1 MLRFNRLRARAA
13 ACFTALGRA
22 ATRPVRGAGLL
33 LVLMPT
39 LAPVLAP
46 VLAPPLAQAQSASS
60 PATAQALIAGEL
72 EHTFG
77 LLGPLPLNA
86 ASVTEDAGGGVLA
99 QVTLFGR
106 PVGTLS
112 VDVAPSGDGL
122 WTVASRDW
130 RAGEDLDANAG
141 AASDSWQLQGLWDQN
156 IRGYRQLD
164 YRVQGLRLRTAQGG
178 QFNIDELSMVADPA
192 GYRLQVRG
200 LSVSGGL
207 APANEGDPDTSLGFT
222 IGELRYESQWQGG
235 APGSAYASLG
245 RAFDYRFLKAI
256 DYGGEALIAATL
268 AHLQTLYLPA
278 SASLTDLEIRD
289 LGLSVGALGLTVQID
304 RLTLPAG
311 SSGDALKAQD
321 LKLTM
326 EGLGI
331 QRREDFASL
340 DQAQLSLNLGE
351 ADVAAFTGALATLFT
366 DAEPG
371 SSWSVLA
378 DVLLFFSSLRVEGSV
393 SGMVFTLPDRLFS
406 LSLIEAVGSLQLSD
420 MRLDGAGVT
429 LQVQAD
435 GIDLSA
441 LPRQDGLEPDPI
453 VVPAVVPVLGGRLVR
468 FDPLSQSLVPAQLST
483 TVDITALP
491 MANLRETL
499 GSLPRAGSVQDPGTL
514 LRSLATGALGM
525 ITPFLI
531 QPPMV
536 AVSDTV
542 ATAEDFSMSLEGNH
556 QVMPIPP
563 LFGFGSFVAN
573 ISGLDAVRERAERT
587 AADAAAAGGDDAQGM
602 QEYGRQIAGWASRL
616 GDFGAASGND
626 ERRYALE
633 LTQLGEIILNGDII
647 APQ

>member
-1 MLRFNRLRARAA
+1 LLRFNRLRARAA
-13 ACFTALGRA
+13 ARFTALGRA
-22 ATRPVRGAGLL
+22 ATRPVLGASLL
-33 LVLMPT
+33 LVPT
-39 LAPVLAP
+39 LVP
-46 VLAPPLAQAQSASS
+46 VLAPPLAQAQSGST

-77 LLGPLPLNA
+77 LLGPLPLDA
-86 ASVTEDAGGGVLA
+86 ASVTEEAGGGVLA
-99 QVTLFGR
+99 QVNLFGR

-112 VDVAPSGDGL
+112 MDVAPSGDGL
-122 WTVASRDW
+122 WTVSSRDW
-130 RAGEDLDANAG
+130 RAGEGLDANAG

-164 YRVQGLRLRTAQGG
+164 YRVQGLTLQTAQGG

-192 GYRLQVRG
+192 GYRLQARG
-200 LSVSGGL
+200 LSVSGGS
-207 APANEGDPDTSLGFT
+207 APAKEGDLDNSVGFK

-278 SASLTDLEIRD
+278 SASSTDLEIRD
-289 LGLSVGALGLTVQID
+289 FGLSVGALGLSVQID

-311 SSGDALKAQD
+311 SKGDALKTQD

-326 EGLGI
+326 DGLKI

-340 DQAQLSLNLGE
+340 DQAQLSLSLGA
-351 ADVAAFTGALATLFT
+351 ADVAAFTGAIATLFT

-378 DVLLFFSSLRVEGSV
+378 DVFLFFSSLRVEGSA

-406 LSLIEAVGSLQLSD
+406 LTMGEAVGSLQLSD

-429 LQVQAD
+429 LRARAD
-435 GIDLSA
+435 GVKLVA
-441 LPRQDGLEPDPI
+441 LPTQDGIEPDPI

-468 FDPLSQSLVPAQLST
+468 FDPLSQSLVPSQLST
-483 TVDITALP
+483 TVEITALP

-499 GSLPRAGSVQDPGTL
+499 ASLPRAGSVQDPGTL

-542 ATAEDFSMSLEGNH
+542 ATAENFSMSLEGNH

-573 ISGLDAVRERAERT
+573 ISGLDAVRQRAEQ
-587 AADAAAAGGDDAQGM
+587 AADAAAGGEDAQGM
-602 QEYGRQIAGWASRL
+602 QDYGRQIASWASRL
-616 GDFGAASGND
+616 GDFGATSGDD

>member
-1 MLRFNRLRARAA
+1 MLRFNRLRAHAA
-13 ACFTALGRA
+13 ACLSALCLA
-22 ATRPVRGAGLL
+22 ATPLVPGAGLSL
-33 LVLMPT
+33 TPSM
-39 LAPVLAP
+39 
-46 VLAPPLAQAQSASS
+46 AQAQSGSD
-60 PATAQALIAGEL
+60 PKTAQALITGEL

-77 LLGPLPLNA
+77 LLGPLPLDA

-106 PVGTLS
+106 PVGTLA
-112 VDVAPSGDGL
+112 VDAAPSGDGL

-130 RAGEDLDANAG
+130 RAGEDLDASAG
-141 AASDSWQLQGLWDQN
+141 AASDSWQLQGLWDQR

-164 YRVQGLRLRTAQGG
+164 YRVQGLTLRTAQGG
-178 QFNIDELSMVADPA
+178 EFNIDELSMVADPA
-192 GYRLQVRG
+192 GYRVQVRG
-200 LSVSGGL
+200 LRVSGGT
-207 APANEGDPDTSLGFT
+207 APANEGDPDTSAGFT
-222 IGELRYESQWQGG
+222 IGELRYQSQWQGG

-256 DYGGEALIAATL
+256 DNGGEALIAATV
-268 AHLQTLYLPA
+268 AHLQALYLPA
-278 SASLTDLEIRD
+278 SASRTDLEIRD

-311 SSGDALKAQD
+311 SEGDALKAQD
-321 LKLTM
+321 LQLTM
-326 EGLGI
+326 DGLEI

-340 DQAQLSLNLGE
+340 NQAQLSLNLAE

-366 DAEPG
+366 EAEPG

-378 DVLLFFSSLRVEGSV
+378 DVFLFFSSLRVEGSV

-406 LSLIEAVGSLQLSD
+406 LTMAEAAGSLQLSD

-429 LQVQAD
+429 LQVRAD

-441 LPRQDGLEPDPI
+441 LPSEAGIEPDPI

-468 FDPLSQSLVPAQLST
+468 FDPLSQSLVPSQLST

-499 GSLPRAGSVQDPGTL
+499 GSLPRAGSVQDPRTL

-542 ATAEDFSMSLEGNH
+542 ATAEDFSMSLEGTH

-573 ISGLDAVRERAERT
+573 ISGLDAVRERAQQT
-587 AADAAAAGGDDAQGM
+587 AADALAAGGEDAQGM
-602 QEYGRQIAGWASRL
+602 QEYGTQIADWASRL

-626 ERRYALE
+626 QRRYALE

>member
-1 MLRFNRLRARAA
+1 MLRFNRLRAHAA
-13 ACFTALGRA
+13 ACLSALCLA
-22 ATRPVRGAGLL
+22 ATSLVPGAGLS
-33 LVLMPT
+33 
-39 LAPVLAP
+39 LAPSM
-46 VLAPPLAQAQSASS
+46 AQAQSGSD
-60 PATAQALIAGEL
+60 PKTAQALITGEL
-72 EHTFG
+72 EHIFG
-77 LLGPLPLNA
+77 LLGPLPLDA

-99 QVTLFGR
+99 QVTIFGR
-106 PVGTLS
+106 PVGTLA

-130 RAGEDLDANAG
+130 RAGENLDANVG
-141 AASDSWQLQGLWDQN
+141 AASDSWQLQGLWDQR

-164 YRVQGLRLRTAQGG
+164 YRVQGLTLRTAQGG
-178 QFNIDELSMVADPA
+178 EFNIDELSMVADPA
-192 GYRLQVRG
+192 GYRVQVRG
-200 LSVSGGL
+200 LRVSGGT
-207 APANEGDPDTSLGFT
+207 APANEGDPDTSAGFT
-222 IGELRYESQWQGG
+222 IGELRYQSQWQGG

-256 DYGGEALIAATL
+256 GDGGEALIAATM
-268 AHLQTLYLPA
+268 AHLQALYLPA
-278 SASLTDLEIRD
+278 SASRSDLEIRD

-304 RLTLPAG
+304 RMTLPAG
-311 SSGDALKAQD
+311 SEGDALKAQD
-321 LKLTM
+321 LQLTM
-326 EGLGI
+326 DGLEI

-340 DQAQLSLNLGE
+340 NQAQLSLNLAE
-351 ADVAAFTGALATLFT
+351 ADVAAFTGALAILFT
-366 DAEPG
+366 EAEPG

-378 DVLLFFSSLRVEGSV
+378 DIFLFFSSLQVEGSV

-406 LSLIEAVGSLQLSD
+406 LTMAEAAGSLQLRD

-429 LQVQAD
+429 LQVRAD

-441 LPRQDGLEPDPI
+441 LPSEAGTEPDPI

-468 FDPLSQSLVPAQLST
+468 FDPLSQSLVPSQLST

-499 GSLPRAGSVQDPGTL
+499 GSLPRAGSVQDPRTL
-514 LRSLATGALGM
+514 LRSLATGVLGM

-542 ATAEDFSMSLEGNH
+542 ATAEDFSMSLEGTH

-573 ISGLDAVRERAERT
+573 ISGLDAVSRRAEQT
-587 AADAAAAGGDDAQGM
+587 AADAEASGGEDAQGM
-602 QEYGRQIAGWASRL
+602 QEYGRQIAGWASRM

-626 ERRYALE
+626 QRRYALE

>member
-1 MLRFNRLRARAA
+1 MLRFNRLRAHAT
-13 ACFTALGRA
+13 ACLSALCLA
-22 ATRPVRGAGLL
+22 VTPLVLGAGLS
-33 LVLMPT
+33 
-39 LAPVLAP
+39 LAPSM
-46 VLAPPLAQAQSASS
+46 AQAQSGSD
-60 PATAQALIAGEL
+60 PETAQALITGEL
-72 EHTFG
+72 EHSFG
-77 LLGPLPLNA
+77 LLGPLPLDA
-86 ASVTEDAGGGVLA
+86 ASVIEDAGGGVLA

-106 PVGTLS
+106 PVGTLA
-112 VDVAPSGDGL
+112 VDAAPSGDGL

-141 AASDSWQLQGLWDQN
+141 AASDSWQLQGLWDQR

-164 YRVQGLRLRTAQGG
+164 YRVQGLTLRTAQGG
-178 QFNIDELSMVADPA
+178 EFNIDELSMVADPA
-192 GYRLQVRG
+192 GYRVQVRG
-200 LSVSGGL
+200 LRVSGGT
-207 APANEGDPDTSLGFT
+207 APANEGDPDTSAGFT
-222 IGELRYESQWQGG
+222 IGELRYQSQWQGG

-256 DYGGEALIAATL
+256 DNGGEALIAATM
-268 AHLQTLYLPA
+268 AHLQALYLPA
-278 SASLTDLEIRD
+278 SASRTDLEIRD

-311 SSGDALKAQD
+311 SEGDALKAQD
-321 LKLTM
+321 LQLTM
-326 EGLGI
+326 DGLEI

-340 DQAQLSLNLGE
+340 NQAQLSLSLGE

-366 DAEPG
+366 EAELG

-378 DVLLFFSSLRVEGSV
+378 DVFLFFSSLRVEGSV

-406 LSLIEAVGSLQLSD
+406 LTMAEAAGSLQLSD

-429 LQVQAD
+429 LQVRAD

-441 LPRQDGLEPDPI
+441 LPSEAGIEPDPI

-468 FDPLSQSLVPAQLST
+468 FDPLSQSLVPSQLST

-499 GSLPRAGSVQDPGTL
+499 GSLPRAGSVQDPRTL

-542 ATAEDFSMSLEGNH
+542 ATAEDFSMSLEGTH

-573 ISGLDAVRERAERT
+573 ISGLDAVSRRAEQT
-587 AADAAAAGGDDAQGM
+587 AADAEASGGEDAQGM
-602 QEYGRQIAGWASRL
+602 QEYGRQIVGWASRL

-626 ERRYALE
+626 QRRYALE

>member
-1 MLRFNRLRARAA
+1 MLRFNRLRAHAA
-13 ACFTALGRA
+13 ACLSALCLA
-22 ATRPVRGAGLL
+22 ATSLVPGAGLS
-33 LVLMPT
+33 
-39 LAPVLAP
+39 LAPSM
-46 VLAPPLAQAQSASS
+46 AQAQSGSD
-60 PATAQALIAGEL
+60 PKTAQALITGEL
-72 EHTFG
+72 EHIFG
-77 LLGPLPLNA
+77 LLGPLPLDA

-99 QVTLFGR
+99 QVTIFGR
-106 PVGTLS
+106 PVGTLA

-130 RAGEDLDANAG
+130 RAGENLDANVG
-141 AASDSWQLQGLWDQN
+141 AASDSWQLQGLWDQR

-164 YRVQGLRLRTAQGG
+164 YRVQGLTLRTAQGG
-178 QFNIDELSMVADPA
+178 EFNIDELSMAAGPA
-192 GYRLQVRG
+192 GYRVQVRG
-200 LSVSGGL
+200 LRVSGGT
-207 APANEGDPDTSLGFT
+207 APANEGDPDTSAGFT
-222 IGELRYESQWQGG
+222 IGELRYQSQWQGG

-256 DYGGEALIAATL
+256 GDGGEALIAATM
-268 AHLQTLYLPA
+268 AHLQALYLPA
-278 SASLTDLEIRD
+278 SASRSDLEIRD

-304 RLTLPAG
+304 RMTLPAG
-311 SSGDALKAQD
+311 SEGDALKAQD
-321 LKLTM
+321 LQLTM
-326 EGLGI
+326 DGLEI

-340 DQAQLSLNLGE
+340 NQAQLSLNLAE

-366 DAEPG
+366 EAEPG

-378 DVLLFFSSLRVEGSV
+378 DIFLFFSSLQVEGSV

-406 LSLIEAVGSLQLSD
+406 LTMAEAAGSLQLRD

-429 LQVQAD
+429 LQVRAE

-441 LPRQDGLEPDPI
+441 LPSEAGTEPDPI

-468 FDPLSQSLVPAQLST
+468 FDPLSQSLVPSQLST

-499 GSLPRAGSVQDPGTL
+499 GSLPRAGSVQDPRTL
-514 LRSLATGALGM
+514 LRSLATGVLGM

-542 ATAEDFSMSLEGNH
+542 ATAEDFSMSLEGTH

-573 ISGLDAVRERAERT
+573 ISGLDAVSRRAEQT
-587 AADAAAAGGDDAQGM
+587 AADAEASGGEDAQGM
-602 QEYGRQIAGWASRL
+602 QEYGRQIAGWASRM

-626 ERRYALE
+626 QRRYALE

>member
-1 MLRFNRLRARAA
+1 MLRFNRLRAHAA
-13 ACFTALGRA
+13 ACLSALCLA
-22 ATRPVRGAGLL
+22 ATSLVPGAGLS
-33 LVLMPT
+33 
-39 LAPVLAP
+39 LAPSM
-46 VLAPPLAQAQSASS
+46 AQAQSGSD
-60 PATAQALIAGEL
+60 PKTAQALITGEL
-72 EHTFG
+72 EHIFG
-77 LLGPLPLNA
+77 LLGPLPLDA

-99 QVTLFGR
+99 QVTIFGR
-106 PVGTLS
+106 PVGTLA

-130 RAGEDLDANAG
+130 RAGENLDANVG
-141 AASDSWQLQGLWDQN
+141 AASDSWQLQGLWDQR

-164 YRVQGLRLRTAQGG
+164 YRVQGLTLRTAQGG
-178 QFNIDELSMVADPA
+178 EFNIDELSMVADPA
-192 GYRLQVRG
+192 GYRVQVRG
-200 LSVSGGL
+200 LRVSGGT
-207 APANEGDPDTSLGFT
+207 APANEGDPDTSAGFT
-222 IGELRYESQWQGG
+222 IGELRYQSQWQGG

-256 DYGGEALIAATL
+256 GDGGEALIAATM
-268 AHLQTLYLPA
+268 AHLQALYLPA
-278 SASLTDLEIRD
+278 SASRSDLEIRD

-304 RLTLPAG
+304 RMTLPAG
-311 SSGDALKAQD
+311 SEGDALKAQD
-321 LKLTM
+321 LQLTM
-326 EGLGI
+326 DGLEI

-340 DQAQLSLNLGE
+340 NQAQLSLNLAE

-366 DAEPG
+366 EAEPG

-378 DVLLFFSSLRVEGSV
+378 DIFLFFSSLQVEGSV

-406 LSLIEAVGSLQLSD
+406 LTMAEAAGSLQLRD

-429 LQVQAD
+429 LQVRAD

-441 LPRQDGLEPDPI
+441 LPSEAGTEPDPI

-468 FDPLSQSLVPAQLST
+468 FDPLSQSLVPSQLST

-499 GSLPRAGSVQDPGTL
+499 GSLPRAGSVQDPRTL
-514 LRSLATGALGM
+514 LRSLATGVLGM

-542 ATAEDFSMSLEGNH
+542 ATAEDFSMSLEGTH

-573 ISGLDAVRERAERT
+573 ISGLDAVSRRAEQT
-587 AADAAAAGGDDAQGM
+587 AADAEASGGEDAQGM
-602 QEYGRQIAGWASRL
+602 QEYGRQIAGWASRM

-626 ERRYALE
+626 QRRYALE

>member
-1 MLRFNRLRARAA
+1 M
-13 ACFTALGRA
+13 
-22 ATRPVRGAGLL
+22 
-33 LVLMPT
+33 
-39 LAPVLAP
+39 
-46 VLAPPLAQAQSASS
+46 
-60 PATAQALIAGEL
+60 
-72 EHTFG
+72 
-77 LLGPLPLNA
+77 
-86 ASVTEDAGGGVLA
+86 
-99 QVTLFGR
+99 
-106 PVGTLS
+106 
-112 VDVAPSGDGL
+112 
-122 WTVASRDW
+122 
-130 RAGEDLDANAG
+130 
-141 AASDSWQLQGLWDQN
+141 
-156 IRGYRQLD
+156 
-164 YRVQGLRLRTAQGG
+164 
-178 QFNIDELSMVADPA
+178 
-192 GYRLQVRG
+192 
-200 LSVSGGL
+200 
-207 APANEGDPDTSLGFT
+207 
-222 IGELRYESQWQGG
+222 
-235 APGSAYASLG
+235 
-245 RAFDYRFLKAI
+245 
-256 DYGGEALIAATL
+256 
-268 AHLQTLYLPA
+268 AHLQALYLPA
-278 SASLTDLEIRD
+278 SASRTDLEIRD
-289 LGLSVGALGLTVQID
+289 LGLIVGALGLTVQID

-311 SSGDALKAQD
+311 SEGDALKAQD
-321 LKLTM
+321 LQLTM
-326 EGLGI
+326 DGLEI

-378 DVLLFFSSLRVEGSV
+378 DVFLFFSSLRVEGSV

-406 LSLIEAVGSLQLSD
+406 LTMAEAAGSLQLSD

-429 LQVQAD
+429 LQVRAD

-441 LPRQDGLEPDPI
+441 LPSEAGIEPDPI

-468 FDPLSQSLVPAQLST
+468 FDPLSQSLVPAQFST

-542 ATAEDFSMSLEGNH
+542 ATAEDFSMSLEGTH

-573 ISGLDAVRERAERT
+573 VSGLDAVHERAERT

-626 ERRYALE
+626 DRRYALE

>member
-1 MLRFNRLRARAA
+1 M
-13 ACFTALGRA
+13 
-22 ATRPVRGAGLL
+22 
-33 LVLMPT
+33 
-39 LAPVLAP
+39 
-46 VLAPPLAQAQSASS
+46 AQAQSASS
-60 PATAQALIAGEL
+60 PATAQALITGEL

-77 LLGPLPLNA
+77 LLGPLPLDA

-106 PVGTLS
+106 PVGTLG
-112 VDVAPSGDGL
+112 VDAAPSGDGL

-141 AASDSWQLQGLWDQN
+141 AASDSWHLQGLWDQR
-156 IRGYRQLD
+156 ISGYRQLD
-164 YRVQGLRLRTAQGG
+164 YRVQGLTLRTAQGG
-178 QFNIDELSMVADPA
+178 EFNIDELSMVADPA
-192 GYRLQVRG
+192 GYRVQVRG
-200 LSVSGGL
+200 LRVSGGT
-207 APANEGDPDTSLGFT
+207 APANEGDPDTSAGFT
-222 IGELRYESQWQGG
+222 IGELRYQSQWQGG

-256 DYGGEALIAATL
+256 DNGGEALIAATM
-268 AHLQTLYLPA
+268 AHLQALYLPA
-278 SASLTDLEIRD
+278 SASRTDLEIRD

-311 SSGDALKAQD
+311 SEGDALKAQD
-321 LKLTM
+321 LQLTM
-326 EGLGI
+326 DGLEI

-340 DQAQLSLNLGE
+340 NQAQLSLSLGE

-366 DAEPG
+366 EAEPG

-378 DVLLFFSSLRVEGSV
+378 DVFLFFSSLRVEGSV

-406 LSLIEAVGSLQLSD
+406 LTMAEAAGSLQLSD

-429 LQVQAD
+429 LQVRAD

-441 LPRQDGLEPDPI
+441 LPSEAGIEPDPI

-468 FDPLSQSLVPAQLST
+468 FDPLSQSLVPSQLST

-499 GSLPRAGSVQDPGTL
+499 GSLPRAGSVQDPRTL

-542 ATAEDFSMSLEGNH
+542 ATAEDFSMSLEGTH

-573 ISGLDAVRERAERT
+573 ISGLDAVSRRAEQT
-587 AADAAAAGGDDAQGM
+587 AADAEASGGEDAQGM

-626 ERRYALE
+626 QRRYALE

>member
-13 ACFTALGRA
+13 ACLSALCLA
-22 ATRPVRGAGLL
+22 ATSLVPGAGLS
-33 LVLMPT
+33 
-39 LAPVLAP
+39 LAPSM
-46 VLAPPLAQAQSASS
+46 AQAQPGSD
-60 PATAQALIAGEL
+60 PKTAQALITGEL
-72 EHTFG
+72 EHIFG
-77 LLGPLPLNA
+77 LLGPLPLDA

-106 PVGTLS
+106 PVGTLA
-112 VDVAPSGDGL
+112 VDAAPSGDGL

-130 RAGEDLDANAG
+130 RAGEDLDASAG
-141 AASDSWQLQGLWDQN
+141 AASDSWQLQGLWDQR

-164 YRVQGLRLRTAQGG
+164 YRVQGLTLRTAQGG
-178 QFNIDELSMVADPA
+178 EFNIDELSMVADPA
-192 GYRLQVRG
+192 GYRVQVRG
-200 LSVSGGL
+200 LRVSGGT
-207 APANEGDPDTSLGFT
+207 APANEGDPDTSAGFT
-222 IGELRYESQWQGG
+222 IGELRYQSQWQGG

-256 DYGGEALIAATL
+256 GDGGEALIAATM
-268 AHLQTLYLPA
+268 AHLQALYLPA
-278 SASLTDLEIRD
+278 SASRSDLEIRD

-311 SSGDALKAQD
+311 SEGDALKAQD
-321 LKLTM
+321 LQLTM
-326 EGLGI
+326 EGLEI

-340 DQAQLSLNLGE
+340 NQAQLSLNLAE

-366 DAEPG
+366 EAEPG

-378 DVLLFFSSLRVEGSV
+378 DVFLFFSSLRVEGSV

-406 LSLIEAVGSLQLSD
+406 LTMAEAAGSLQLSD

-429 LQVQAD
+429 LQVRAD

-441 LPRQDGLEPDPI
+441 LPSEAGIEPDPI

-468 FDPLSQSLVPAQLST
+468 FDPLSQSLVPSQLST

-499 GSLPRAGSVQDPGTL
+499 GSLPRAGSVQDPRTL

-542 ATAEDFSMSLEGNH
+542 ATAEDFSMSLEGTH

-573 ISGLDAVRERAERT
+573 ISGLDAVSRRAEQT
-587 AADAAAAGGDDAQGM
+587 AADAEASGGEDAQGM
-602 QEYGRQIAGWASRL
+602 QEYGKQIAGWASRL

-626 ERRYALE
+626 QRRYALE

>member
-1 MLRFNRLRARAA
+1 MLRFNRLRAHAA
-13 ACFTALGRA
+13 ACLSALCLA
-22 ATRPVRGAGLL
+22 ATSLVPGAGLS
-33 LVLMPT
+33 
-39 LAPVLAP
+39 LAPSM
-46 VLAPPLAQAQSASS
+46 AQAQSGSD
-60 PATAQALIAGEL
+60 PKTAQALITGEL
-72 EHTFG
+72 EHIFG
-77 LLGPLPLNA
+77 LLGPLPLDA

-99 QVTLFGR
+99 QVTIFGR
-106 PVGTLS
+106 PVGTLA

-130 RAGEDLDANAG
+130 RAGENLDANVG
-141 AASDSWQLQGLWDQN
+141 AASDSWQLQGLWDQR

-164 YRVQGLRLRTAQGG
+164 YRVQGLTLRTAQGG
-178 QFNIDELSMVADPA
+178 EFNIDELSMVADPA
-192 GYRLQVRG
+192 GYRVQVRG
-200 LSVSGGL
+200 LRVSGGT
-207 APANEGDPDTSLGFT
+207 APANEGDPDTSAGFT
-222 IGELRYESQWQGG
+222 IGELRYQSQWQGG

-256 DYGGEALIAATL
+256 GDGGEALIAATM
-268 AHLQTLYLPA
+268 AHLQALYLPA
-278 SASLTDLEIRD
+278 SASRSDLEIRD

-304 RLTLPAG
+304 RMTLPAG
-311 SSGDALKAQD
+311 SEGDALKAQD
-321 LKLTM
+321 LQLTM
-326 EGLGI
+326 DGLEI

-340 DQAQLSLNLGE
+340 NQAQLSLNLAE

-366 DAEPG
+366 EAEPG

-378 DVLLFFSSLRVEGSV
+378 DIFLFFSSLQVEGSV

-406 LSLIEAVGSLQLSD
+406 LTMAEAAGSLQLRD

-429 LQVQAD
+429 LQVRAE

-441 LPRQDGLEPDPI
+441 LPSEAGTEPDPI

-468 FDPLSQSLVPAQLST
+468 FDPLSQSLVPSQLST

-499 GSLPRAGSVQDPGTL
+499 GSLPRAGSVQDPRTL
-514 LRSLATGALGM
+514 LRSLATGVLGM

-542 ATAEDFSMSLEGNH
+542 ATAEDFSMSLEGTH

-573 ISGLDAVRERAERT
+573 ISGLDAVSRRAEQT
-587 AADAAAAGGDDAQGM
+587 AADAEASRGEDAQGM
-602 QEYGRQIAGWASRL
+602 QEYGRQIAGWASRM

-626 ERRYALE
+626 QRRYALE
-633 LTQLGEIILNGDII
+633 LTQLGEIILNGDIF

>member
-1 MLRFNRLRARAA
+1 MSSGRFGGFDLLRFNRLRAHAA
-13 ACFTALGRA
+13 ACLSALCLA
-22 ATRPVRGAGLL
+22 ATP
-33 LVLMPT
+33 LVPSM
-39 LAPVLAP
+39 
-46 VLAPPLAQAQSASS
+46 AQAQSGSDLK
-60 PATAQALIAGEL
+60 TAQALITGEL

-77 LLGPLPLNA
+77 LLGPLPLDA
-86 ASVTEDAGGGVLA
+86 TSVTEDAGGGVLA
-99 QVTLFGR
+99 QVTMFGR
-106 PVGTLS
+106 PVGTLA

-141 AASDSWQLQGLWDQN
+141 AASDSWQLQGLWDQR
-156 IRGYRQLD
+156 ICGYRQLD
-164 YRVQGLRLRTAQGG
+164 YRVQGLTLRTAQGG
-178 QFNIDELSMVADPA
+178 RFNIDELSMVADPA

-200 LSVSGGL
+200 LSVSGGSV
-207 APANEGDPDTSLGFT
+207 PVNEGDPDTSAGFT
-222 IGELRYESQWQGG
+222 IGELRYQSQWQGG
-235 APGSAYASLG
+235 APGSAYAGLG
-245 RAFDYRFLKAI
+245 RAFDHRFLKAI
-256 DYGGEALIAATL
+256 DNGGEALIAATM
-268 AHLQTLYLPA
+268 AHLQALYLPA
-278 SASLTDLEIRD
+278 SASRTDLEIRD
-289 LGLSVGALGLTVQID
+289 LDLSVGALGLTVQID

-311 SSGDALKAQD
+311 SDGDALKAQD
-321 LKLTM
+321 LQLSM
-326 EGLGI
+326 DGLGI

-340 DQAQLSLNLGE
+340 NQAQLSLSLGE

-366 DAEPG
+366 EAEPG

-378 DVLLFFSSLRVEGSV
+378 DVFLFFSSLRVEGSV

-406 LSLIEAVGSLQLSD
+406 LTMAEAAGSLQLSD

-429 LQVQAD
+429 LQVRAD

-441 LPRQDGLEPDPI
+441 LPSEAGIEPDPI

-468 FDPLSQSLVPAQLST
+468 FDPLSQSLVPSQLSA

-536 AVSDTV
+536 AVTDTV
-542 ATAEDFSMSLEGNH
+542 ATAEDFSMSLEGTH

-573 ISGLDAVRERAERT
+573 ISGLDAVHERAQQT
-587 AADAAAAGGDDAQGM
+587 AADALASGGEDAQGM
-602 QEYGRQIAGWASRL
+602 QEYGTQIADWASRL
-616 GDFGAASGND
+616 SDFGAASGND
-626 ERRYALE
+626 QRRYALE
-633 LTQLGEIILNGDII
+633 LTQLGEIVLNGDII